1 MLLRKQK
8 PEKKKKRWELFVAWS
23 SHSLP
28 SHTSEVHE

>member
-8 PEKKKKRWELFVAWS
+8 PEKKKRWELFVAWS